1 MPFHG
6 HTKIASIY
14 RATIDEKDCNTSL
27 KKKKKD
33 LWLKYK
39 EGTTRRQVGG

>member
-1 MPFHG
+1 MAQKEDSGFMPFHG

-33 LWLKYK
+33 L
-39 EGTTRRQVGG
+39 